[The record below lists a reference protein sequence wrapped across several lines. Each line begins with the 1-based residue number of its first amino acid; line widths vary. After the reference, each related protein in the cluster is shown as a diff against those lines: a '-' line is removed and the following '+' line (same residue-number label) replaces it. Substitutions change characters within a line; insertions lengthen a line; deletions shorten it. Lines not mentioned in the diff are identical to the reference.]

1 MFNIVV
7 AKVIQ
12 RFQMRRNTAL
22 LGIIVMLICFSNMQ
36 IPQTTA
42 TITPEDVNV
51 LAVIGRSFG
60 WSYFEI
66 RDFFEGWGCNF
77 TTTGE
82 SEIVQSCVNKPASPV
97 ETDILVSEI
106 DRDII
111 RQFDVLVVPSG
122 GHWRNLRD
130 SAPVI
135 SLIQMAYEEGL
146 VVGGICVG
154 VIPVAF
160 SNVTFHKVITGHDFV
175 YTYAIISDAT
185 IHPLMNSVTDGQ
197 IVTGD
202 GGDGVPDGYETAPHF
217 EFCRAVMMKAL
228 GYSHFQD
235 VSIQPLL
242 TGSETVYQIN
252 VTTSESTT
260 LFSNVTTP
268 EVVEVTAKFHTETND
283 TIFAQTELTDLEG
296 DNLFTGNITG
306 LEPGRYVI
314 DLDIVDANVSLEVVR
329 DVLTFDAA
337 NMNPTTSPGT
347 GLPLAME
354 TTVIIGSVAIIA
366 IVALVIWRKR

>member
-1 MFNIVV
+1 
-7 AKVIQ
+7 
-12 RFQMRRNTAL
+12 
-22 LGIIVMLICFSNMQ
+22 MLICFSSIQ
-36 IPQTTA
+36 VPQTGA
-42 TITPEDVNV
+42 IMTPEDVNV
-51 LAVIGRSFG
+51 LAVIGFSFG
-60 WSYFEI
+60 WSYFEL

-82 SEIVQSCVNKPASPV
+82 TAIVQSCVNKPPNPV
-97 ETDILVSEI
+97 ESDILVSEI

-122 GHWRNLRD
+122 GHWQELRN

-135 SLIQMAYEEGL
+135 DLIQMAYEEGL

-154 VIPVAF
+154 VVPVAF
-160 SNVTFHKVITGHDFV
+160 SNVTFHKVITGHDIV

-202 GGDGVPDGYETAPHF
+202 GGEGVPDGYETAPHF
-217 EFCRAVMMKAL
+217 EFCRAVMMKSL

-235 VSIQPLL
+235 VSIHPFLNDN
-242 TGSETVYQIN
+242 ETVYQIN

-260 LFSNVTTP
+260 LFGNVTTP

-283 TIFAQTELTDLEG
+283 SIIAQTDLSDLEG

-337 NMNPTTSPGT
+337 NMEPTTSPGT

-354 TTVIIGSVAIIA
+354 TTIIVGAVAVIA

>member
-7 AKVIQ
+7 TNVIL
-12 RFQMRRNTAL
+12 RIQMRRNTAL
-22 LGIIVMLICFSNMQ
+22 LSIIVMLICFSSIQ
-36 IPQTTA
+36 VPQTVA
-42 TITPEDVNV
+42 TMTPEDVDV
-51 LAVIGRSFG
+51 LAVIGGSFG
-60 WSYFEI
+60 WSYFEL

-82 SEIVQSCVNKPASPV
+82 SAIVQSCVNKPANPV

-122 GHWRNLRD
+122 GHWQNLRN

-135 SLIQMAYEEGL
+135 NLIQMAYEEGL

-154 VIPVAF
+154 VIPVAW

-185 IHPLMNSVTDGQ
+185 IHPLMNSVIDGQ

-228 GYSHFQD
+228 GYTYFQD
-235 VSIQPLL
+235 VSIQPVLN
-242 TGSETVYQIN
+242 GNETVYQIN
-252 VTTSESTT
+252 VTTSESMTM
-260 LFSNVTTP
+260 FSNVTIP
-268 EVVEVTAKFHTETND
+268 EVAEVTAKFHTETNE
-283 TIFAQTELTDLEG
+283 TIFAQTDLADPEG
-296 DNLFTGNITG
+296 DGLFTGNITG
-306 LEPGRYVI
+306 LETGRYVI

-329 DVLTFDAA
+329 DVLAFDATSTH
-337 NMNPTTSPGT
+337 PTTSAGT
-347 GLPLAME
+347 GLPLVLE
-354 TTVIIGSVAIIA
+354 TTVIVGAAAIIV

>member
-1 MFNIVV
+1 M
-7 AKVIQ
+7 
-12 RFQMRRNTAL
+12 
-22 LGIIVMLICFSNMQ
+22 S
-36 IPQTTA
+36 
-42 TITPEDVNV
+42 PEDVSV
-51 LAVIGRSFG
+51 LAVIGYSFG
-60 WSYFEI
+60 WSYFEL
-66 RDFFEGWGCNF
+66 RDWFEEWGCNF

-82 SEIVQSCVNKPASPV
+82 TEVVESCVNQPPNPV
-97 ETDILVSEI
+97 EKDILVSEI

-122 GHWRNLRD
+122 GHWQELKN
-130 SAPVI
+130 SVPVI
-135 SLIQMAYEEGL
+135 EMIKMAYEEGL

-175 YTYAIISDAT
+175 YTYAVLSQAT
-185 IHPLMNSVTDGQ
+185 MHPLMNSVIDGQ

-202 GGDGVPDGYETAPHF
+202 GGEGVPDGYETAPHF
-217 EFCRAVMMKAL
+217 EFCRAIMMKAL

-242 TGSETVYQIN
+242 NGNETVYQIN

-268 EVVEVTAKFHTETND
+268 KVVEVTAKFHTETND
-283 TIFAQTELTDLEG
+283 TIIAQKDLSDSEG

-306 LEPGRYVI
+306 LEPDRYVI

-337 NMNPTTSPGT
+337 NIDPTTSPGT

-354 TTVIIGSVAIIA
+354 TTVIIGSAAIIA